1 MEVGGGRAV
10 KIAIPKGRSGPDGGL
25 GSPNLRARS
34 GEVAKEDRQLP
45 HHRTRS
51 RQARELFFL
60 SFCKLVLYQHK
71 AGLSEYKR
79 NFKWKT
85 PEFCS
90 PSPQQKSL
98 WAGLRSDQL
107 GITREPNFISKR
119 RVPHHHPQISKS
131 FEWTADCD
139 WNDPPETEALRTAE
153 LHTDHN
159 NNDVNQEKLETSE
172 EPRLPPKVRSHSVD
186 SIGETALALAEN
198 SMKRSPSA
206 APLNQSKAFTS
217 AKKELEK
224 MGNGLHRVLQKKTGM
239 NISRSNTF
247 PRNSEYQSQFV
258 WKSPHEKSPI
268 LAAEQVICNTSKSI
282 PPFKSSAITSET
294 AYERN
299 FKGSPPVKDPQ
310 ERDGLEE
317 KEFPVCEQNKREE
330 PFQKPAEDAAKQG
343 RSEQKHPKQKNKQ
356 HISPKP
362 LSLHTSRGKMNTEY
376 RSKFLSPAQYFYKDG
391 VWSRI
396 RSKVP
401 NQASQN
407 TLNSMWY
414 MEVREL
420 RERAKAYRQQVE
432 GTHFSRYHLNQI
444 LSDNN
449 SLWDVSSN
457 SSSEEGISNNIRAL
471 DLAGVAEKE
480 TAPSPKMLQQLDS
493 REQTQQDS
501 TEKKDMADALTVP
514 VKRRLAWGEQEGT
527 EEREN
532 QQAREEEEKQNEQV
546 TVVAQELEENN
557 KHAKENKK
565 IEGEDVL
572 VLNSS
577 AAVSDSSS
585 VSSRTGGRLPTPKL
599 RALGGAR
606 RTHHDLT
613 TPAVGG
619 AVLVSPPKLKSSSS
633 PQRTRGLGT
642 DLSSAKQGARESSK
656 RRSFRPDAEVEAV
669 SLLTSPPAGLG
680 TLDPLPLRQDQWP
693 PNKVSDGQVSL
704 APAHQERSSTPPVL
718 KSAKSCSVPCWSH
731 SRRIQGTLK
740 DPEFQHN
747 GNVGNPK
754 RRSFQ
759 LPLQERNHNDE
770 DDRLSQ
776 ISARS
781 AASSSLAS
789 QVLER
794 AQKRKDFWGKT

>member
-1 MEVGGGRAV
+1 
-10 KIAIPKGRSGPDGGL
+10 
-25 GSPNLRARS
+25 
-34 GEVAKEDRQLP
+34 
-45 HHRTRS
+45 
-51 RQARELFFL
+51 
-60 SFCKLVLYQHK
+60 
-71 AGLSEYKR
+71 GLSEYKR

-90 PSPQQKSL
+90 PSQQEKSL
-98 WAGLRSDQL
+98 WAGLRSDQF

-119 RVPHHHPQISKS
+119 RVPYRNPQISKS
-131 FEWTADCD
+131 FEWTGDCD
-139 WNDPPETEALRTAE
+139 LNDPLETEALRTAE

-159 NNDVNQEKLETSE
+159 NNDMNQDKIETPE
-172 EPRLPPKVRSHSVD
+172 GPRLPPKVQSHLVD
-186 SIGETALALAEN
+186 SRSETALALAEN
-198 SMKRSPSA
+198 NLKKSSSA
-206 APLNQSKAFTS
+206 ALPNQNGAFAS
-217 AKKELEK
+217 PKKEHEK
-224 MGNGLHRVLQKKTGM
+224 MGNGLHRVLQRKAGM
-239 NISRSNTF
+239 NISHLNTF

-282 PPFKSSAITSET
+282 PPFKSPAITSET
-294 AYERN
+294 ANETN
-299 FKGSPPVKDPQ
+299 FNGSPPVKGPQ
-310 ERDGLEE
+310 ERGGSEE
-317 KEFPVCEQNKREE
+317 KEFLSKREE

-343 RSEQKHPKQKNKQ
+343 KSEQKHPKQKNKQ

-362 LSLHTSRGKMNTEY
+362 LSLPTSRGKVNTEY

-391 VWSRI
+391 AWSRI

-420 RERAKAYRQQVE
+420 RERAKAYRQRVE

-471 DLAGVAEKE
+471 DLAGVSEKE
-480 TAPSPKMLQQLDS
+480 TAPSPKMLQQPDS
-493 REQTQQDS
+493 RGQPHQDS
-501 TEKKDMADALTVP
+501 IEKKDMSDALTVP
-514 VKRRLAWGEQEGT
+514 VKRRLVWGEQEGT

-532 QQAREEEEKQNEQV
+532 RQSTEGEEKKDEQAA
-546 TVVAQELEENN
+546 VVAQQLQENN
-557 KHAKENKK
+557 KDANEVKK
-565 IEGEDVL
+565 IEGDNAL

-599 RALGGAR
+599 RALGGAQ

-613 TPAVGG
+613 TPTVGG
-619 AVLVSPPKLKSSSS
+619 AVLVSPTKFKSSSS
-633 PQRTRGLGT
+633 QQRTRGLGT
-642 DLSSAKQGARESSK
+642 DSYSAKQGARGASK
-656 RRSFRPDAEVEAV
+656 RRSFQPDVEVEAV

-693 PNKVSDGQVSL
+693 PNSVSHEEVPL
-704 APAHQERSSTPPVL
+704 ASAHQERSSTPPLL
-718 KSAKSCSVPCWSH
+718 KSAKNRSMPCWSP

-754 RRSFQ
+754 TRSFQ
-759 LPLQERNHNDE
+759 LPLQERNYNVE

-789 QVLER
+789 EILER

>member
-1 MEVGGGRAV
+1 
-10 KIAIPKGRSGPDGGL
+10 L
-25 GSPNLRARS
+25 
-34 GEVAKEDRQLP
+34 Q
-45 HHRTRS
+45 
-51 RQARELFFL
+51 
-60 SFCKLVLYQHK
+60 
-71 AGLSEYKR
+71 GLSEYKR

-90 PSPQQKSL
+90 PSQQQKSL
-98 WAGLRSDQL
+98 WAGLRSDQF

-119 RVPHHHPQISKS
+119 RVPYHNPQISKS

-139 WNDPPETEALRTAE
+139 LNDPLETEALRTAE

-159 NNDVNQEKLETSE
+159 NNDVNQEKIETPE
-172 EPRLPPKVRSHSVD
+172 GPRLPPEVWSHSGD
-186 SIGETALALAEN
+186 SRGETALALAEN
-198 SMKRSPSA
+198 NMKRLPSA
-206 APLNQSKAFTS
+206 APPNQNETFSS
-217 AKKELEK
+217 PKKELEK
-224 MGNGLHRVLQKKTGM
+224 MGNGFHRVLQRKAGM
-239 NISRSNTF
+239 NISRLNTF

-268 LAAEQVICNTSKSI
+268 LAAEQS
-282 PPFKSSAITSET
+282 
-294 AYERN
+294 
-299 FKGSPPVKDPQ
+299 
-310 ERDGLEE
+310 
-317 KEFPVCEQNKREE
+317 KREE

-343 RSEQKHPKQKNKQ
+343 KSEQKHPKQKNKQ

-471 DLAGVAEKE
+471 DLAGISEKE
-480 TAPSPKMLQQLDS
+480 TAPSPQMLRQPDS
-493 REQTQQDS
+493 REQPHQDS
-501 TEKKDMADALTVP
+501 TEKKDISDALTVP
-514 VKRRLAWGEQEGT
+514 VKRRLVWGEQEGT

-532 QQAREEEEKQNEQV
+532 QKSTEEEEKQNEQTAV
-546 TVVAQELEENN
+546 LAQQLEENN
-557 KHAKENKK
+557 KDANEDKK
-565 IEGEDVL
+565 NEGENAL

-585 VSSRTGGRLPTPKL
+585 GSSRTGGRLPTPKL
-599 RALGGAR
+599 RALGGAQ

-619 AVLVSPPKLKSSSS
+619 AVLVSPSKFKSSSS
-633 PQRTRGLGT
+633 QQRTRSLGT
-642 DLSSAKQGARESSK
+642 DSSSAKQGVREASK

-693 PNKVSDGQVSL
+693 PNSVSDEQVPL
-704 APAHQERSSTPPVL
+704 ASAHQEHSSTPPVL
-718 KSAKSCSVPCWSH
+718 KSMPCWSPCC
-731 SRRIQGTLK
+731 RIQGTLK

-754 RRSFQ
+754 PRSFQ
-759 LPLQERNHNDE
+759 LPLQERNYNDE

-789 QVLER
+789 QILER

>member
-1 MEVGGGRAV
+1 C
-10 KIAIPKGRSGPDGGL
+10 L
-25 GSPNLRARS
+25 L
-34 GEVAKEDRQLP
+34 Q
-45 HHRTRS
+45 
-51 RQARELFFL
+51 
-60 SFCKLVLYQHK
+60 
-71 AGLSEYKR
+71 GLSEYKR

-90 PSPQQKSL
+90 PSQQQKSL
-98 WAGLRSDQL
+98 WAGLRSDQF

-119 RVPHHHPQISKS
+119 RVPYHNPQISKS

-139 WNDPPETEALRTAE
+139 LNDPLETEALRTAE

-159 NNDVNQEKLETSE
+159 NNDVNQEKVETPE
-172 EPRLPPKVRSHSVD
+172 GPRLPPKVQSHSVD
-186 SIGETALALAEN
+186 SRGETALALAGN
-198 SMKRSPSA
+198 NMKSSA
-206 APLNQSKAFTS
+206 APPNRNEAFS
-217 AKKELEK
+217 SPKKELEK
-224 MGNGLHRVLQKKTGM
+224 MSNGLHRVLQRKAGM
-239 NISRSNTF
+239 NISRLNTF

-268 LAAEQVICNTSKSI
+268 LAAQQVICNTSKSI
-282 PPFKSSAITSET
+282 SPFKSPAITSET
-294 AYERN
+294 AYDRN
-299 FKGSPPVKDPQ
+299 FKESSAVVGPQ
-310 ERDGLEE
+310 ERGSSEE
-317 KEFPVCEQNKREE
+317 KEFLVCEQSKREE

-343 RSEQKHPKQKNKQ
+343 KSEQKHPKQKNKQ

-362 LSLHTSRGKMNTEY
+362 LSLHTSHGKMNTEY

-391 VWSRI
+391 AWSRI

-420 RERAKAYRQQVE
+420 RERAKAYRQRVE

-471 DLAGVAEKE
+471 DLAGVSEIE
-480 TAPSPKMLQQLDS
+480 TAASPKMLQQPDS
-493 REQTQQDS
+493 REQPHQDS
-501 TEKKDMADALTVP
+501 TEQKDMSDALTLP
-514 VKRRLAWGEQEGT
+514 VKRHLVWGEQGT

-532 QQAREEEEKQNEQV
+532 QPSTEEEGKQDEQAA
-546 TVVAQELEENN
+546 VVAQQSEENN
-557 KHAKENKK
+557 KDASGDKK
-565 IEGEDVL
+565 IEGENAL
-572 VLNSS
+572 ILNSA

-585 VSSRTGGRLPTPKL
+585 ELSRTGGRLPTPKL
-599 RALGGAR
+599 RALGGPQ

-619 AVLVSPPKLKSSSS
+619 AVLVSPPKFKSSSS
-633 PQRTRGLGT
+633 QQRTRGLRT
-642 DLSSAKQGARESSK
+642 DPSSAKQGAREASK
-656 RRSFRPDAEVEAV
+656 RRSFRPDVEVEAV

-680 TLDPLPLRQDQWP
+680 TLDPLPLRQDPWP
-693 PNKVSDGQVSL
+693 PNSVSDEQAPL
-704 APAHQERSSTPPVL
+704 ASARQERSSTPPVL
-718 KSAKSCSVPCWSH
+718 KSAKSCSIPCWCP

-754 RRSFQ
+754 MRSFQ
-759 LPLQERNHNDE
+759 LPLQERNDNDE
-770 DDRLSQ
+770 
-776 ISARS
+776 
-781 AASSSLAS
+781 
-789 QVLER
+789 
-794 AQKRKDFWGKT
+794 

>member
-1 MEVGGGRAV
+1 
-10 KIAIPKGRSGPDGGL
+10 
-25 GSPNLRARS
+25 
-34 GEVAKEDRQLP
+34 
-45 HHRTRS
+45 
-51 RQARELFFL
+51 
-60 SFCKLVLYQHK
+60 
-71 AGLSEYKR
+71 GLSEYKR
-79 NFKWKT
+79 NFKWKS

-90 PSPQQKSL
+90 PSQQQKSL
-98 WAGLRSDQL
+98 WAGLRSDQF

-119 RVPHHHPQISKS
+119 RVPYHSPQISKS

-139 WNDPPETEALRTAE
+139 LNDPLETEAPRTE
-153 LHTDHN
+153 GLHTDHN
-159 NNDVNQEKLETSE
+159 NNDVNQEKIETPE
-172 EPRLPPKVRSHSVD
+172 GPRLPPKVQSHSVD
-186 SIGETALALAEN
+186 SRGETALALAGN
-198 SMKRSPSA
+198 NMKRSPSA
-206 APLNQSKAFTS
+206 SSPNQNEAFS
-217 AKKELEK
+217 SPKKELGK
-224 MGNGLHRVLQKKTGM
+224 MGNGLHRVLQRKAGM
-239 NISRSNTF
+239 NISRLNTF

-268 LAAEQVICNTSKSI
+268 LAAEQVICNPSKSI
-282 PPFKSSAITSET
+282 PPFKSPAITSET
-294 AYERN
+294 ERN
-299 FKGSPPVKDPQ
+299 LKESPPIKGPQ
-310 ERDGLEE
+310 ERGGSEQEE
-317 KEFPVCEQNKREE
+317 FLVCKQSKREE
-330 PFQKPAEDAAKQG
+330 PFQKPTEDAAKQG
-343 RSEQKHPKQKNKQ
+343 KSEQKHPKPKNKQ

-391 VWSRI
+391 AWSRI

-420 RERAKAYRQQVE
+420 RERAKAYRQRVE

-471 DLAGVAEKE
+471 DLAGVSEKE
-480 TAPSPKMLQQLDS
+480 AATSPEVLQQPDS
-493 REQTQQDS
+493 GEQPHQDS
-501 TEKKDMADALTVP
+501 TEKKDISDALTVP
-514 VKRRLAWGEQEGT
+514 VKRRLVWGEQEGT

-532 QQAREEEEKQNEQV
+532 RQSTEEEEKQDEQAAVMAQQLAEDNKDANED
-546 TVVAQELEENN
+546 
-557 KHAKENKK
+557 KK
-565 IEGEDVL
+565 IEGENAL
-572 VLNSS
+572 LLNS

-599 RALGGAR
+599 RALGGAQ

-613 TPAVGG
+613 TPTVGG
-619 AVLVSPPKLKSSSS
+619 AVLVSPPKFKSSSS
-633 PQRTRGLGT
+633 QQRTRGLGT
-642 DLSSAKQGARESSK
+642 DPSSAKQGAREVSK
-656 RRSFRPDAEVEAV
+656 RRSLQPDMEAEAV
-669 SLLTSPPAGLG
+669 SHLTSPPAGLG
-680 TLDPLPLRQDQWP
+680 TLDPLPIRQDQWP
-693 PNKVSDGQVSL
+693 PNSVSDEPVPL
-704 APAHQERSSTPPVL
+704 ASAHQEHSSIPPVL
-718 KSAKSCSVPCWSH
+718 KSAKSYSVPCWSP

-747 GNVGNPK
+747 GNFGNPK
-754 RRSFQ
+754 LRSFQ
-759 LPLQERNHNDE
+759 LPLQERNYNDE

-789 QVLER
+789 QILER
-794 AQKRKDFWGKT
+794 AQKRKDFWGKK

>member
-1 MEVGGGRAV
+1 MPVRF
-10 KIAIPKGRSGPDGGL
+10 R
-25 GSPNLRARS
+25 
-34 GEVAKEDRQLP
+34 
-45 HHRTRS
+45 
-51 RQARELFFL
+51 
-60 SFCKLVLYQHK
+60 
-71 AGLSEYKR
+71 GLSEYKR

-85 PEFCS
+85 PEFSS
-90 PSPQQKSL
+90 PSQQQKSL
-98 WAGLRSDQL
+98 WAGLRSDQF

-119 RVPHHHPQISKS
+119 RVPYRYPQISKS

-139 WNDPPETEALRTAE
+139 LNDPLETEALKTAE

-159 NNDVNQEKLETSE
+159 NNEVNQEKIETPE
-172 EPRLPPKVRSHSVD
+172 GPRLPPNVWSHSVD
-186 SIGETALALAEN
+186 SRGETALALAEN
-198 SMKRSPSA
+198 NMKRSPSA
-206 APLNQSKAFTS
+206 ALPNQNEALASP
-217 AKKELEK
+217 KKELEK
-224 MGNGLHRVLQKKTGM
+224 MGNGLHRVLQRKAGM
-239 NISRSNTF
+239 NVSRLNTF

-282 PPFKSSAITSET
+282 PPFKSPAITSET
-294 AYERN
+294 ACERN
-299 FKGSPPVKDPQ
+299 VKGSPPVKSPQ
-310 ERDGLEE
+310 ERGGSEE
-317 KEFPVCEQNKREE
+317 KEFPVCEQSKREE
-330 PFQKPAEDAAKQG
+330 PVQKPAEDAAKQG
-343 RSEQKHPKQKNKQ
+343 KSEQKHPKQKNKQ
-356 HISPKP
+356 HVSPKP

-420 RERAKAYRQQVE
+420 RERAKAYRQRVE

-471 DLAGVAEKE
+471 DLAGVSERE
-480 TAPSPKMLQQLDS
+480 TAPSPKMLQQPDS
-493 REQTQQDS
+493 REQPHQDS
-501 TEKKDMADALTVP
+501 TEKTDKSDALTVP
-514 VKRRLAWGEQEGT
+514 VKRRLVWGEQEGT
-527 EEREN
+527 EERKSR
-532 QQAREEEEKQNEQV
+532 QSTEEEEKQDEQAAV
-546 TVVAQELEENN
+546 LAQQLEENEDDN
-557 KHAKENKK
+557 EDKK
-565 IEGEDVL
+565 IEGKNAL
-572 VLNSS
+572 VLSSS

-599 RALGGAR
+599 RAHGGAQ

-619 AVLVSPPKLKSSSS
+619 AVLVSPPKFKSSSS
-633 PQRTRGLGT
+633 QQRTQGLGT
-642 DLSSAKQGARESSK
+642 DPSTAKQSAREASK
-656 RRSFRPDAEVEAV
+656 RRSFQPDVEVEAV

-693 PNKVSDGQVSL
+693 PNSVSDEQVPL
-704 APAHQERSSTPPVL
+704 ASAHQELSSTPPVL
-718 KSAKSCSVPCWSH
+718 KSAKSYSVPCWSP

-747 GNVGNPK
+747 GNVGSTK
-754 RRSFQ
+754 MRSFQ
-759 LPLQERNHNDE
+759 LPLQERNCNNE

-789 QVLER
+789 QILER